1 MARPSAD
8 DRLRRLLAIVPW
20 VAANDGPR
28 IADVCARF
36 GVTQAELLA
45 DVDLL
50 QYCGVYP
57 FTADVLM
64 EVRLED
70 DRIWIQYADW
80 FNRPLRLTPEE
91 ALTLVASGRTL
102 LAVPG
107 NDPEGPLARG
117 LKKLAD
123 ALEVDVDE
131 AIDVHLGNVP
141 AGMLETIRSAST
153 AHRQVELDY
162 YVYGRDARTRRV
174 IEPWDV
180 YAAEGAWYVQ
190 GWCHAAQGE
199 RLFRLDRIR
208 AVSVLDATF
217 EPPAELP
224 PRRVFSGTPETTT
237 RIVLELEPWA
247 RWVANQ
253 YPIEAVEELGEGRL
267 RVTMLIDEQR
277 WLERLL
283 LKLGP
288 GATMVEGDHAVRR
301 RAAARV
307 LARYTGTVN
316 GE

>member
-20 VAANDGPR
+20 VAANDGPK
-28 IADVCARF
+28 IDDVCARF
-36 GVTQAELLA
+36 GVTEAELLA

-64 EVRLED
+64 EVRLEG

-107 NDPEGPLARG
+107 SDPDGPLARG
-117 LKKLAD
+117 LAKLAD

-141 AGMLETIRSAST
+141 AGMLETLRAAIAE
-153 AHRQVELDY
+153 HRQVELDY
-162 YVYGRDARTRRV
+162 YTYGRDARTRRV
-174 IEPWDV
+174 IDPWEV
-180 YAAEGAWYVQ
+180 YAAEGEWYVQ
-190 GWCHAAQGE
+190 AWCHVAQAE

-208 AVSVLDATF
+208 SVTVLDRTF
-217 EPPAELP
+217 EPPAVLP
-224 PRRVFSGTPETTT
+224 PRRVFDAEGASD
-237 RIVLELEPWA
+237 RVVLDLEPWA
-247 RWVANQ
+247 RWVAGQ
-253 YPIEAVEELGEGRL
+253 YPMEEVAELGEGRL
-267 RVTMLIDEQR
+267 RVTLRIAEQA

-283 LKLGP
+283 LRLGP
-288 GATMVEGDHAVRR
+288 GATVVEGDRSVA
-301 RAAARV
+301 RAASARV
-307 LARYTGTVN
+307 LARYTDSV
-316 GE
+316 ERS

>member
-1 MARPSAD
+1 VARPSAD

-28 IADVCARF
+28 IDDVCARF

-64 EVRLED
+64 EVRLEG

-91 ALTLVASGRTL
+91 ALALVASGRTL

-107 NDPEGPLARG
+107 TDPEGPLARG
-117 LKKLAD
+117 LAKLAA

-131 AIDVHLGNVP
+131 AIDVHLGNV
-141 AGMLETIRSAST
+141 AEGTLDTLREAVRE
-153 AHRQVELDY
+153 HRQVELDY
-162 YVYGRDARTRRV
+162 YTYGRDTRSRRV

-180 YAAEGAWYVQ
+180 FAAEGEWYVQ
-190 GWCHAAQGE
+190 AWCHAAQAE

-208 AVSVLDATF
+208 AAVVLDGTF
-217 EPPAELP
+217 DPPAELP
-224 PRRVFSGTPETTT
+224 PRRVFSAEEAVD
-237 RIVLELEPWA
+237 RIVLDLEPWA
-247 RWVANQ
+247 RWVAGQ
-253 YPIEAVEELGEGRL
+253 YPMESVEELGEGRL
-267 RVTMLIDEQR
+267 RVTMRIAER
-277 WLERLL
+277 PWLERLL
-283 LKLGP
+283 LRLGT
-288 GATMVEGDHAVRR
+288 GATVVDGDRTVARA
-301 RAAARV
+301 AAARV
-307 LARYTGTVN
+307 LARYTGSVDAS
-316 GE
+316 

>member
-1 MARPSAD
+1 MARTSAD

-20 VAANDGPR
+20 VAANDGPL

-36 GVTQAELLA
+36 GVSPHELLA

-64 EVRLED
+64 EVRVEG

-117 LKKLAD
+117 LAKLAD
-123 ALEVDVDE
+123 ALEVDADE
-131 AIDVHLGNVP
+131 AIEVHLGNVP
-141 AGMLETIRSAST
+141 AGMLETLRGATS

-162 YVYGRDARTRRV
+162 YTYGRDARTRRV

-180 YAAEGAWYVQ
+180 YAAEGEWYVQ
-190 GWCHAAQGE
+190 AFCHAAQAE

-208 AVSVLDATF
+208 AVSVLDTQF
-217 EPPAELP
+217 EPPKELP
-224 PRRVFSGTPETTT
+224 PRRVFAAEDATE
-237 RIVLELEPWA
+237 RIVLDLEPWA
-247 RWVANQ
+247 RWVAGQ
-253 YPIEAVEELGEGRL
+253 YPMEAVEERGEGRL
-267 RVTMLIDEQR
+267 RVTMKIAEQA

-283 LKLGP
+283 LRLGS
-288 GATMVEGDHAVRR
+288 GARVVEGDATLARA
-301 RAAARV
+301 AAARV
-307 LARYTGTVN
+307 LARYPGTVPSA
-316 GE
+316 

>member
-1 MARPSAD
+1 MGRTSAD

-28 IADVCARF
+28 IDDVCRRF
-36 GVTQAELLA
+36 GVTQSELLA

-64 EVRLED
+64 EVRLEG

-107 NDPEGPLARG
+107 TDPEGPLARG
-117 LKKLAD
+117 LAKLAD
-123 ALEVDVDE
+123 AMEVDVDE

-141 AGMLETIRSAST
+141 AGMLDTLRSAI
-153 AHRQVELDY
+153 AQHRQVELDHY
-162 YVYGRDARTRRV
+162 SYARDSRTRRI

-180 YAAEGAWYVQ
+180 FAAEGEWYVQ
-190 GWCHAAQGE
+190 AWCHAAQAE
-199 RLFRLDRIR
+199 RVFRLDRIR
-208 AVSVLDATF
+208 ALVVLESTF
-217 EPPAELP
+217 EPPATLP
-224 PRRVFSGTPETTT
+224 PRRTFDVDREMET
-237 RIVLELEPWA
+237 IVLDLEPWA
-247 RWVANQ
+247 RWVATQ
-253 YPIEAVEELGEGRL
+253 YPMEAVEELGENRL
-267 RVTMLIDEQR
+267 RVRMKIAERT

-283 LKLGP
+283 LKLGS
-288 GATMVEGDHAVRR
+288 GATLVEGDPAVR
-301 RAAARV
+301 RAAAERV
-307 LARYTGTVN
+307 LGRYTGSV
-316 GE
+316 GGA

>member
-28 IADVCARF
+28 IDDVCRRF

-45 DVDLL
+45 DVELL

-64 EVRLED
+64 EVRLEG

-107 NDPEGPLARG
+107 ADPQGPLARG
-117 LKKLAD
+117 LAKLAE
-123 ALEVDVDE
+123 AMQVDVDE
-131 AIDVHLGNVP
+131 AIEVHLGNVP
-141 AGMLETIRSAST
+141 AGMLDTLRAAISRR
-153 AHRQVELDY
+153 RQVELDHY
-162 YVYGRDARTRRV
+162 NYGRDTRTRRT

-180 YAAEGAWYVQ
+180 YAAEGEWYVQ
-190 GWCHAAQGE
+190 AWCHVAQAE
-199 RLFRLDRIR
+199 RVFRLDRIR
-208 AVSVLDATF
+208 AVVVLDTTF

-224 PRRVFSGTPETTT
+224 PRRVFDVDRDMEQ
-237 RIVLELEPWA
+237 IVLDLEPWA
-247 RWVANQ
+247 RWVAGQ
-253 YPIEAVEELGEGRL
+253 YPMESVEELGDGRL
-267 RVTMLIDEQR
+267 RVTMKISER
-277 WLERLL
+277 IWLERLL
-283 LKLGP
+283 LKLGR
-288 GATMVEGDHAVRR
+288 GATMVEGDASTRR
-301 RAAARV
+301 QAAAKV
-307 LARYTGTVN
+307 LARYAGSVSGT
-316 GE
+316 